1 MGAPFDDQAA
11 AYNRWYADLR
21 PAGIG
26 GNPHPPGRYF
36 PPWKNLRLAR
46 CYSYLEKLGNKL
58 PLSTGSFLA
67 VVARKRIT
75 PPYLSNYPYLC
86 WSTRRL
92 WPARQRSGQAATSSG
107 RPKGSDTC
115 KGKWGNIL
123 PGGEDQGGINL
134 LPVTA

>member
-1 MGAPFDDQAA
+1 MIRRRLITAGMLISGQQELVEIRIRQAVTSPLGKISA
-11 AYNRWYADLR
+11 WRAIILN
-21 PAGIG
+21 
-26 GNPHPPGRYF
+26 
-36 PPWKNLRLAR
+36 
-46 CYSYLEKLGNKL
+46 LEKLGNKL

>member
-1 MGAPFDDQAA
+1 MIRRRFITAGMLISGQQELVEIRSHQAV
-11 AYNRWYADLR
+11 
-21 PAGIG
+21 
-26 GNPHPPGRYF
+26 YF

-46 CYSYLEKLGNKL
+46 YYSYLEKLENKL
-58 PLSTGSFLA
+58 PLATGSFLA

-75 PPYLSNYPYLC
+75 PPYFSNYPYLC
-86 WSTRRL
+86 CSTRRL
-92 WPARQRSGQAATSSG
+92 GPACQRSGQAAISSG